1 MEPSLRSSSYRAVEC
16 KLRRTDPALHET
28 IQRFVESQHSDI
40 RISQYADMNYA
51 ASKFQN
57 DKWYWLPP
65 IGYSGYLVFLPNMPV
80 VWIDEQGKKSFK
92 IQMRVSAP
100 IYQKQTILLASL
112 STGDAVLRIE
122 DVWLYAGQQVRNIP
136 FTQRWNKVLE
146 FYSVAYKADAALQQ
160 GLRIE
165 TAQYLPLNCVKGL
178 IDHKTLP
185 PMMLAQGETYPR
197 RLRVQMVAEEN
208 KTHGTPSAQKTH
220 GTPSAQKPYG
230 TPSAQKTHGTPSA
243 QKPYGTPSAH
253 TYTAQNPP
261 TILQKPKAITKQPQS
276 NQVIAVPHPEYPD
289 TYDLWINGVKK
300 GYAAVQDIDLSKKLK
315 QSLVALGEGKK
326 ELCVKVEWNPEF
338 SMYEINDIA

>member
-16 KLRRTDPALHET
+16 KLRKTDPAVHET
-28 IQRFVESQHSDI
+28 IQRFVESQHTDI

-51 ASKFQN
+51 ASKLQN
-57 DKWYWLPP
+57 DKWYWLNP

-146 FYSVAYKADAALQQ
+146 FYSVAYKPDSALQQ

-178 IDHKTLP
+178 VDHKTLP
-185 PMMLAQGETYPR
+185 PMMLAQGEVYPR
-197 RLRVQMVAEEN
+197 RLRVQMVSEED
-208 KTHGTPSAQKTH
+208 KAHGTPSAQKTH
-220 GTPSAQKPYG
+220 GTPSAQKTHV

-243 QKPYGTPSAH
+243 RPH

-261 TILQKPKAITKQPQS
+261 TILQKPKASAPTKQDQS
-276 NQVIAVPHPEYPD
+276 NQFLAVPHPEYPD
-289 TYDLWINGVKK
+289 TYDLSINGVKK

-315 QSLVALGEGKK
+315 QAFVALDNKK
-326 ELCVKVEWNPEF
+326 KGLCVKVEWNPEF